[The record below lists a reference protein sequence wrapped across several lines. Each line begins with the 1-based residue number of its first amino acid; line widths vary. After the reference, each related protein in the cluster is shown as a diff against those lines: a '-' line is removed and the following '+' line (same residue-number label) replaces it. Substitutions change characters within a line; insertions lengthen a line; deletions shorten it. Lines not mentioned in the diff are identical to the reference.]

1 MQDCFVIFR
10 FYFLF
15 IVAEDSQALQYC
27 KSRHPHCIHLKTF
40 VTGKFDM
47 RASGTQVPPTFTSFS
62 LNVNLTVVGW
72 LQNADVMWLRNPLT
86 EISSYLSISCELYP
100 IDDKSFGVGGEGGF
114 FYTVAELMTYE
125 FLGFGNVER
134 DLNPHPE
141 YQSVCNLIPNKEYID
156 HFSLLQVQYFSEVKF
171 GSLCKPCDLSQ
182 IFVVQATCCEKIE
195 SKIHH
200 LKLVL
205 DDWRNFTELSAKNAS
220 SKWSPSSWRAPQKCT
235 G

>member
-1 MQDCFVIFR
+1 MQDCFVSFR

-47 RASGTQVPPTFTSFS
+47 IASGTQEC
-62 LNVNLTVVGW
+62 
-72 LQNADVMWLRNPLT
+72 RRH
-86 EISSYLSISCELYP
+86 
-100 IDDKSFGVGGEGGF
+100 
-114 FYTVAELMTYE
+114 VAEE
-125 FLGFGNVER
+125 SVDRNFFLFR

-141 YQSVCNLIPNKEYID
+141 YQSVCNLIPNKECID

>member
-1 MQDCFVIFR
+1 
-10 FYFLF
+10 
-15 IVAEDSQALQYC
+15 
-27 KSRHPHCIHLKTF
+27 
-40 VTGKFDM
+40 
-47 RASGTQVPPTFTSFS
+47 
-62 LNVNLTVVGW
+62 
-72 LQNADVMWLRNPLT
+72 MWLRNPLT

-100 IDDKSFGVGGEGGF
+100 IADKSFG
-114 FYTVAELMTYE
+114 
-125 FLGFGNVER
+125 R

-141 YQSVCNLIPNKEYID
+141 YQSVCNLIPNKECID